1 MKSEGL
7 HKGKSRAINLGADAR
22 KKSSRET
29 FQGGSASL
37 KTMSVAE
44 GAVMYSTG
52 CCTQSAS
59 DGKPQ
64 LLRTLERHHAAKK
77 LRARSQRDH
86 FPQHSQAIAK
96 KADFATLSVV
106 PAHRNFTDS
115 QSGMLRQIKQFDIKG
130 EPVEAG
136 GLQNRTA
143 HIETK
148 SLEPALR
155 VPKRQPSRDADE
167 QVERAPSLLASPRL
181 MDANQSAIQGARP

>member
-1 MKSEGL
+1 RTG
-7 HKGKSRAINLGADAR
+7 RAA
-22 KKSSRET
+22 T
-29 FQGGSASL
+29 
-37 KTMSVAE
+37 
-44 GAVMYSTG
+44 
-52 CCTQSAS
+52 
-59 DGKPQ
+59 
-64 LLRTLERHHAAKK
+64 

-86 FPQHSQAIAK
+86 FAQHSQAIAK

-181 MDANQSAIQGARP
+181 MDANQSAIQGARPNCNFDLAIGNRLNQFRRPSSRVEKFGMEKQADRLLR